1 MFLERFEELKQLR
14 ERARLGG
21 GADRI
26 DAQHKAGKLTAWE
39 RIELLVDKGTFVE
52 LGRFVRHRATEFGM
66 SERVAYGDGVVTGIG
81 EADGRKIA
89 LYAQDFTFMG
99 GSVGEMHAQKIAGLI
114 ETAMKLGVPIIGLN
128 DSGGAR
134 IQEGVDS
141 LKGYGEIF
149 YRNVLASGVVPQIVA
164 IMGPCAGGAVYSPAL
179 ADFIIMVRK
188 TSYMFITGPKVVKAA
203 TGEDVTF
210 EELGGADVHAAKS
223 GVAHFVVDDDRRAIK
238 LIKTLLSYLPSNN
251 VEDPPYVD
259 TGDDPYR
266 EDESLNSIVPDDPEE
281 PYDVK
286 EIIFKVFD
294 RGTFLE
300 VHEHFAPNV
309 VVGFARLAGHVVGI
323 VANDPAYMAGALDIN
338 SSDKIAR
345 FVTFCDAFN
354 IPVITLVDV
363 PGFLPG
369 TVQEHGGVIR
379 HGAKVIYAY
388 ASSTVPKITV
398 IMRKAYGG
406 AYIALGS
413 KHLGADVVYAW
424 PTAEIAVMGPE
435 GAVEIIYRDA
445 IAAARPEEREK
456 LMKKF
461 VEEYRERVTTPYY
474 AAGRGYV
481 DDVIM
486 PSETRRVL
494 AQTLSYLLSKRERKP
509 NPPKKRG
516 IPPV

>member
-1 MFLERFEELKQLR
+1 MQLGRLEELRRLR
-14 ERARLGG
+14 EEARLGG
-21 GADRI
+21 GADKI
-26 DAQHKAGKLTAWE
+26 AAQHEAGKLTAWE
-39 RIELLVDKGTFVE
+39 RIELLVDRGSFVE

-66 SERVAYGDGVVTGIG
+66 QERFAYGDGVITGIG
-81 EADGRKIA
+81 EVDGRRVA
-89 LYAQDFTFMG
+89 VYAQDFTFMG
-99 GSVGEMHAQKIAGLI
+99 GSVGEMHAHKIASLI
-114 ETAMKLGVPIIGLN
+114 ELAMKLGIPIVGLN

-149 YRNVLASGVVPQIVA
+149 YRNVMASGVVPQITV

-210 EELGGADVHAAKS
+210 EELGGAQVHAEKS
-223 GVAHFVVDDDRRAIK
+223 GVAHFVANDDREAIALTK
-238 LIKTLLSYLPSNN
+238 RLLSYLPSNN
-251 VEDPPYVD
+251 VEDPPYVETD
-259 TGDDPYR
+259 DDPYR
-266 EDESLNSIVPDDPEE
+266 EEERLNSIVPDDPQE
-281 PYDVK
+281 PYDVR
-286 EIIFKVFD
+286 EVIGLVFD

-300 VHEHFAPNV
+300 VHEHFAPSA
-309 VVGFARLAGHVVGI
+309 VVGFARLGGHVVGV
-323 VANDPAYMAGALDIN
+323 VANQPAHMAGALDID

-354 IPVITLVDV
+354 IPIITLVDV

-369 TVQEHGGVIR
+369 TAQEHGGIIR
-379 HGAKVIYAY
+379 HGAKIIYAY

-398 IMRKAYGG
+398 VMRKAYGG

-435 GAVEIIYRDA
+435 GAVEIIYRSA
-445 IAAARPEEREK
+445 IAAAKPEEREE
-456 LMKKF
+456 LVRRF
-461 VEEYRERVTTPYY
+461 TEEYRRKVTTPYY

-481 DDVIM
+481 DDVIL

-494 AQTLSYLLSKRERKP
+494 YTTLSYLLSKRERKP
-509 NPPKKRG
+509 HPPKKHG
-516 IPPV
+516 VPPV

>member
-1 MFLERFEELKQLR
+1 MSKIEELKALR

-21 GADRI
+21 GPERI
-26 DAQHKAGKLTAWE
+26 ASQHKAGKLTAWE
-39 RIELLVDKGTFVE
+39 RLELLLDKGSFVE

-66 SERVAYGDGVVTGIG
+66 AEKVAYGDGVVTGLGEIG
-81 EADGRKIA
+81 GRKVA
-89 LYAQDFTFMG
+89 VYAQDFTFMG
-99 GSVGEMHAQKIAGLI
+99 GSVGEMHAQKIASLI
-114 ETAMKLGVPIIGLN
+114 ELAMKLGIPVIGLN

-179 ADFIIMVRK
+179 ADFVVMVRK
-188 TSYMFITGPKVVKAA
+188 TSYMFITGPRVVKAA

-210 EELGGADVHAAKS
+210 EELGGADVHASKS
-223 GVAHFVVDDDRRAIK
+223 GVAHFVADNEREALD
-238 LIKTLLSYLPSNN
+238 LIRKLLSYLPSNN

-266 EDESLNSIVPDDPEE
+266 EDETLNSIVPDDPEE
-281 PYDVK
+281 PYDVR
-286 EIIFKVFD
+286 EIIGRVFD

-300 VHEHFAPNV
+300 VHQHFAPNA
-309 VVGFARLAGHVVGI
+309 VVGFARLGGHVVGV
-323 VANDPAYMAGALDIN
+323 VANQPAYMAGALDIN

-345 FVTFCDAFN
+345 FVEFCDAFN
-354 IPVITLVDV
+354 IPIITFEDV

-379 HGAKVIYAY
+379 HGAKIIYAY

-398 IMRKAYGG
+398 VLRKAYGG

-413 KHLGADVVYAW
+413 KHLGADAVYAW

-435 GAVEIIYRDA
+435 GAVEVIYRDA
-445 IAAARPEEREK
+445 LEAAKPEEREE
-456 LMKKF
+456 LVRRF
-461 VEEYRERVTTPYY
+461 AREYRERIATPYF
-474 AAGRGYV
+474 AASRNYV

-486 PSETRRVL
+486 PSETRKVL
-494 AQTLSYLLSKRERKP
+494 FQTLSFLLSKRERKP
-509 NPPKKRG
+509 HPPKKRG
-516 IPPV
+516 VPPV

>member
-1 MFLERFEELKQLR
+1 MGKIEELRALR

-21 GADRI
+21 GPERI
-26 DAQHKAGKLTAWE
+26 ASQHKAGKLTAWE
-39 RIELLVDKGTFVE
+39 RLELLLDKGSFIE
-52 LGRFVRHRATEFGM
+52 LGRFVKHRATEFGM
-66 SERVAYGDGVVTGIG
+66 TEKVAYGDGVVTGLGEIG
-81 EADGRKIA
+81 GRKVA
-89 LYAQDFTFMG
+89 VYAQDFTFMG
-99 GSVGEMHAQKIAGLI
+99 GSVGEMHAQKIASLI
-114 ETAMKLGVPIIGLN
+114 ELAVKLGVPVIGLN

-179 ADFIIMVRK
+179 ADFIVMVRK

-210 EELGGADVHAAKS
+210 EELGGADVHATRS
-223 GVAHFVVDDDRRAIK
+223 GVAHFVVNNDQEALN
-238 LIKTLLSYLPSNN
+238 LIKKLLSYLPSNN
-251 VEDPPYVD
+251 VEDPPFVD

-266 EDESLNSIVPDDPEE
+266 EDEALNSIVPDDPEE

-286 EIIFKVFD
+286 EIIDRVFD
-294 RGTFLE
+294 RGTFFE
-300 VHEHFAPNV
+300 VHEHFAPNA
-309 VVGFARLAGHVVGI
+309 VVGFARLGGYVVGV
-323 VANDPAYMAGALDIN
+323 VANQPAFMAGALDIN

-345 FVTFCDAFN
+345 FVEFCDAFN
-354 IPVITLVDV
+354 IPVITFEDV

-379 HGAKVIYAY
+379 HGAKIIYAY

-398 IMRKAYGG
+398 ILRKAYGG

-413 KHLGADVVYAW
+413 KHLGADAVYAW

-435 GAVEIIYRDA
+435 GAVEVIYRDA
-445 IAAARPEEREK
+445 LEAAKPNEREE
-456 LMKKF
+456 LVRKF
-461 VEEYRERVTTPYY
+461 AREYREKIATPYF

-486 PSETRRVL
+486 PNETRKVVY
-494 AQTLSYLLSKRERKP
+494 QTLSFLMTKRERKP
-509 NPPKKRG
+509 HPPKKRG
-516 IPPV
+516 LPPV

>member
-1 MFLERFEELKQLR
+1 MGKIEELRALR

-21 GADRI
+21 GPERI
-26 DAQHKAGKLTAWE
+26 ASQHKAGKLTAWE
-39 RIELLVDKGTFVE
+39 RLELLLDKGSFIE
-52 LGRFVRHRATEFGM
+52 LGRFVKHRATEFGM
-66 SERVAYGDGVVTGIG
+66 MDKVAYGDGVVTGLGEIG
-81 EADGRKIA
+81 GRKVA
-89 LYAQDFTFMG
+89 VYAQDFTFMG
-99 GSVGEMHAQKIAGLI
+99 GSVGEMHAQKIASLI
-114 ETAMKLGVPIIGLN
+114 ELAVKLGIPVIGLN

-149 YRNVLASGVVPQIVA
+149 YRNVLASGVVPQVVA

-179 ADFIIMVRK
+179 ADFIVMVRK

-210 EELGGADVHAAKS
+210 EELGGADVHATKS
-223 GVAHFVVDDDRRAIK
+223 GVAHFVVNNDQEALN
-238 LIKTLLSYLPSNN
+238 LIKKLLSYLPSNN
-251 VEDPPYVD
+251 VEDPPFVD

-266 EDESLNSIVPDDPEE
+266 EDEALNSIVPDDPEE

-286 EIIFKVFD
+286 EIINRIFD
-294 RGTFLE
+294 RGTFFE
-300 VHEHFAPNV
+300 VHEHFAPNA
-309 VVGFARLAGHVVGI
+309 VVGFARLGGYVVGV
-323 VANDPAYMAGALDIN
+323 VANQPAFMAGALDIN

-345 FVTFCDAFN
+345 FVEFCDAFN
-354 IPVITLVDV
+354 IPIITFEDV

-379 HGAKVIYAY
+379 HGAKIIYAY

-398 IMRKAYGG
+398 ILRKAYGG

-413 KHLGADVVYAW
+413 KHLGADAVYAW

-435 GAVEIIYRDA
+435 GAVEVIYRNA
-445 IAAARPEEREK
+445 LEIAKPEEREE
-456 LMKKF
+456 LVRKF
-461 VEEYRERVTTPYY
+461 AREYREKMATPHF

-486 PSETRRVL
+486 PSETRKVVY
-494 AQTLSYLLSKRERKP
+494 QMLSFLMTKRERKP
-509 NPPKKRG
+509 HPPKKRG
-516 IPPV
+516 LPPV

>member
-1 MFLERFEELKQLR
+1 
-14 ERARLGG
+14 
-21 GADRI
+21 
-26 DAQHKAGKLTAWE
+26 
-39 RIELLVDKGTFVE
+39 
-52 LGRFVRHRATEFGM
+52 
-66 SERVAYGDGVVTGIG
+66 
-81 EADGRKIA
+81 
-89 LYAQDFTFMG
+89 
-99 GSVGEMHAQKIAGLI
+99 
-114 ETAMKLGVPIIGLN
+114 
-128 DSGGAR
+128 
-134 IQEGVDS
+134 
-141 LKGYGEIF
+141 
-149 YRNVLASGVVPQIVA
+149 
-164 IMGPCAGGAVYSPAL
+164 YSPAL
-179 ADFIIMVRK
+179 ADFIVMVRK

-210 EELGGADVHAAKS
+210 EELGGPDVHATKS
-223 GVAHFVVDDDRRAIK
+223 GVAHFVVDSDEEAVR
-238 LIKTLLSYLPSNN
+238 LIKRLLSYLPLNN
-251 VEDPPYVD
+251 VEDPPFID

-266 EDESLNSIVPDDPEE
+266 EDETLNSIVPDDPEE

-286 EIIFKVFD
+286 EIISTVFD

-300 VHEHFAPNV
+300 VHEHFAPNA
-309 VVGFARLAGHVVGI
+309 VVGFARLAGHVVGV
-323 VANDPAYMAGALDIN
+323 VANQPAFMAGALDIN

-345 FVTFCDAFN
+345 FVMFCDAFN
-354 IPVITLVDV
+354 IPIITLMDV

-379 HGAKVIYAY
+379 HGAKIIYAY

-445 IAAARPEEREK
+445 IAAAKPEERDE
-456 LMKKF
+456 LVRNF
-461 VEEYRERVTTPYY
+461 VREYRRKVTTPYF
-474 AAGRGYV
+474 AAGRGYA

-494 AQTLSYLLSKRERKP
+494 AQTLNYLLSKRERKP
-509 NPPKKRG
+509 NPPKKHG

>member
-1 MFLERFEELKQLR
+1 MSKIEELRALR

-21 GADRI
+21 GPERI
-26 DAQHKAGKLTAWE
+26 ASQHKAGKLTAWE
-39 RIELLVDKGTFVE
+39 RLGLLLDKGSFVE
-52 LGRFVRHRATEFGM
+52 LGRFVKHRATEFGM
-66 SERVAYGDGVVTGIG
+66 MEKVAYGDGVVTGLG
-81 EADGRKIA
+81 EIAGRKVA
-89 LYAQDFTFMG
+89 VYAQDFTFMG
-99 GSVGEMHAQKIAGLI
+99 GSVGEMHAQKIASLI
-114 ETAMKLGVPIIGLN
+114 ELAVKLGIPVIGLN

-179 ADFIIMVRK
+179 ADFIVMVRK

-210 EELGGADVHAAKS
+210 EELGGADVHATKS
-223 GVAHFVVDDDRRAIK
+223 GVAHFVANNDQEALS
-238 LIKTLLSYLPSNN
+238 LIKKLLSYLPSNN
-251 VEDPPYVD
+251 VEDPPFVD

-266 EDESLNSIVPDDPEE
+266 EDEALNSIVPDDPEE

-286 EIIFKVFD
+286 EIINRVFD
-294 RGTFLE
+294 RGTFFE
-300 VHEHFAPNV
+300 VHEHFAPNA
-309 VVGFARLAGHVVGI
+309 VVGFARLGGYVVGI
-323 VANDPAYMAGALDIN
+323 VANQPAFMAGALDIN

-345 FVTFCDAFN
+345 FVEFCDAFN
-354 IPVITLVDV
+354 IPIITFEDV

-379 HGAKVIYAY
+379 HGAKIIYAY

-398 IMRKAYGG
+398 ILRKAYGG

-413 KHLGADVVYAW
+413 KHLGADAVYAW

-435 GAVEIIYRDA
+435 GAVEVIYRNTLE
-445 IAAARPEEREK
+445 AAKPEEREE
-456 LMKKF
+456 LVRKF
-461 VEEYRERVTTPYY
+461 AREYREKIATPYF

-486 PSETRRVL
+486 PNETRKIVY
-494 AQTLSYLLSKRERKP
+494 QTLSFLMTKRERKP
-509 NPPKKRG
+509 HPPKKRG
-516 IPPV
+516 LPPV

>member
-1 MFLERFEELKQLR
+1 MGKIEELRALR

-21 GADRI
+21 GPERI
-26 DAQHKAGKLTAWE
+26 ASQHKAGKLTAWE
-39 RIELLVDKGTFVE
+39 RLELLLDKGSFIE
-52 LGRFVRHRATEFGM
+52 LGRFVKHRATEFGM
-66 SERVAYGDGVVTGIG
+66 TEKVAYGDGVVTGLGEIG
-81 EADGRKIA
+81 GRKVA
-89 LYAQDFTFMG
+89 VYAQDFTFMG
-99 GSVGEMHAQKIAGLI
+99 GSVGEMHAQKIASLI
-114 ETAMKLGVPIIGLN
+114 ELAVKLGVPVIGLN

-179 ADFIIMVRK
+179 ADFIVMVRK

-210 EELGGADVHAAKS
+210 EELGGADVHATRS
-223 GVAHFVVDDDRRAIK
+223 GVAHFVVNNDQEALN
-238 LIKTLLSYLPSNN
+238 LIKKLLSYLPSNN
-251 VEDPPYVD
+251 VEDPPFVD
-259 TGDDPYR
+259 TGDDPCR
-266 EDESLNSIVPDDPEE
+266 EDEALNSIVPDDPEE

-286 EIIFKVFD
+286 EIIDRVFD
-294 RGTFLE
+294 RGTFFE
-300 VHEHFAPNV
+300 VHEHFAPNA
-309 VVGFARLAGHVVGI
+309 VVGFARLGGYVVGV
-323 VANDPAYMAGALDIN
+323 VANQPAFMAGALDIN

-345 FVTFCDAFN
+345 FVEFCDAFN
-354 IPVITLVDV
+354 IPVITFEDV

-379 HGAKVIYAY
+379 HGAKIIYAY

-398 IMRKAYGG
+398 ILRKAYGG

-413 KHLGADVVYAW
+413 KHLGADAVYAW

-435 GAVEIIYRDA
+435 GAVEVIYRDA
-445 IAAARPEEREK
+445 LEAAKPNEREE
-456 LMKKF
+456 LVRKF
-461 VEEYRERVTTPYY
+461 AREYREKIATPYF

-486 PSETRRVL
+486 PSETRKVVY
-494 AQTLSYLLSKRERKP
+494 QTLSFLMTKRERKP
-509 NPPKKRG
+509 HPPKKRG
-516 IPPV
+516 LPPV

>member
-1 MFLERFEELKQLR
+1 MGKIEELRALR

-21 GADRI
+21 GPERI
-26 DAQHKAGKLTAWE
+26 ASQHKAGKLTAWE
-39 RIELLVDKGTFVE
+39 RLELLLDKGSFIE
-52 LGRFVRHRATEFGM
+52 LGRFVKHRATEFGM
-66 SERVAYGDGVVTGIG
+66 TEKVAYGDGVVTGLGEIG
-81 EADGRKIA
+81 GRKVA
-89 LYAQDFTFMG
+89 VYAQDFTFMG
-99 GSVGEMHAQKIAGLI
+99 GSVGEMHAQKIASLI
-114 ETAMKLGVPIIGLN
+114 ELAVKLGVPVIGLN

-179 ADFIIMVRK
+179 ADFIVMVRK

-210 EELGGADVHAAKS
+210 EELGGADVHATRS
-223 GVAHFVVDDDRRAIK
+223 GVAHFVVNNDQEALN
-238 LIKTLLSYLPSNN
+238 LIKKLLSYLPSNN
-251 VEDPPYVD
+251 VEDPPFVD

-266 EDESLNSIVPDDPEE
+266 EDEALNSIVPDDPEE

-286 EIIFKVFD
+286 GIIDRVFD
-294 RGTFLE
+294 RGTFFE
-300 VHEHFAPNV
+300 VHEHFAPNA
-309 VVGFARLAGHVVGI
+309 VVGFARLGGYVVGV
-323 VANDPAYMAGALDIN
+323 VANQPAFMAGALDIN

-345 FVTFCDAFN
+345 FVEFCDAFN
-354 IPVITLVDV
+354 IPVITFEDV

-379 HGAKVIYAY
+379 HGAKIIYAY

-398 IMRKAYGG
+398 ILRKAYGG

-413 KHLGADVVYAW
+413 KHLGADAVYAW

-435 GAVEIIYRDA
+435 GAVEVIYRDA
-445 IAAARPEEREK
+445 LEAAKPNEREE
-456 LMKKF
+456 LVRKF
-461 VEEYRERVTTPYY
+461 AREYREKIATPYF

-486 PSETRRVL
+486 PSETRKVVY
-494 AQTLSYLLSKRERKP
+494 QTLSFLMTKRERKP
-509 NPPKKRG
+509 HPPKKRG
-516 IPPV
+516 LPPV